1 MDVTEINERWARLLW
16 RVGWVLLTAMV
27 LHVVALA
34 VTGDEVNGPVS
45 LRKPATFAET
55 SWLLCWSV
63 SLALGWLEL
72 RAWQVRFLGVSVLAF
87 GVGETAIMAI
97 QAWRGAPS
105 HYNFTT
111 TFDATLMRGGA
122 AGLAVVLLAGLVVL
136 LLGVRRSA
144 APASVRLG
152 IGAGTGVLFVGCVIG
167 FAMISNMSGV
177 FQGALGSGFGPPQ
190 NRYLGPPESV
200 VGTEWLSF
208 RAHTDGGDLVLLHAI
223 GVHAARAARAAR
235 DAADAVR
242 SPGGRPAAAGPAAV
256 RVGGRRA
263 RRTRRT
269 GVRAAA
275 VVRPEAVAVRRPGG
289 DGARVRRDSCRCRG
303 PVPPPDRRALSTTL
317 RGR

>member
-97 QAWRGAPS
+97 QAWRGVPS

-152 IGAGTGVLFVGCVIG
+152 IGAGTAVLFVGCVIG

-190 NRYLGPPESV
+190 SRYLGPPESV

-223 GVHAARAARAAR
+223 GVHGLVLLGLPAMLLT
-235 DAADAVR
+235 R
-242 SPGGRPAAAGPAAV
+242 SGLPAAAQLLRV
-256 RVGGRRA
+256 RLLCASVVGGLVVLAAQAFAQQPWSDLRRWQYVVLAVTVLGYVATLAGVVA
-263 RRTRRT
+263 RSRHRT
-269 GVRAAA
+269 A
-275 VVRPEAVAVRRPGG
+275 VP
-289 DGARVRRDSCRCRG
+289 
-303 PVPPPDRRALSTTL
+303 
-317 RGR
+317 